1 MLKGTFQTDK
11 DRMLCVTIPYSK
23 GWSAKVDGQNPK
35 IYKANGMFM
44 GIFMT
49 SGEHKNRSS
58 HKSCRMGSLGD
69 PCFTEKKICNKMI
82 RSYQRKKYYSK
93 KYYHKKIL

>member
-23 GWSAKVDGQNPK
+23 GWSAKVDGQNAK

-49 SGEHKNRSS
+49 SGEHKVELNYMTPGL
-58 HKSCRMGSLGD
+58 KIGVVISLAGLGALV
-69 PCFTEKKICNKMI
+69 
-82 RSYQRKKYYSK
+82 
-93 KYYHKKIL
+93 ILALLRRRYVIK